1 LALLLEECST
11 PGGHCSDYLQ
21 LLTEQLLLRGRI
33 PETQQ
38 SLERISDDYR
48 DNTAVFW
55 GWLNFLICENDQAI
69 KYYTLVKALRKKPVA
84 KAKDIFFNTMGGLFF
99 ILALLKMVP

>member
-11 PGGHCSDYLQ
+11 PGGHSDYLQ
-21 LLTEQLLLRGRI
+21 LMLTEQLLLRGRI

-69 KYYTLVKALRKKPVA
+69 KYYTVGLKALRKASRKQ
-84 KAKDIFFNTMGGLFF
+84 KIYFNTMGGLF
-99 ILALLKMVP
+99 LS